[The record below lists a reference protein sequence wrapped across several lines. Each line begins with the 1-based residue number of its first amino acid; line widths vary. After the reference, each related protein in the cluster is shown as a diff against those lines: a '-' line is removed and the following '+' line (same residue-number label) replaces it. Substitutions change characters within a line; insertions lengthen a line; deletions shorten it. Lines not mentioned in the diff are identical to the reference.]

1 MFGIKFNRN
10 TLHQVMKNT
19 KNHIGQAY
27 GFTKNIF
34 NNVDSGVRLF
44 RNIYSIAQPVLEDII
59 GSDATKSGNKY
70 IKQGLKGYDDIRNKV
85 METDERAQKHYNT
98 IVGGLEKNKIDIGL

>member
-1 MFGIKFNRN
+1 MLGIKFNRN
-10 TLHQVMKNT
+10 TLSNVMKTT

-27 GFTKNIF
+27 GFTKNIL

-44 RNIYSIAQPVLEDII
+44 KNIYSIAQPVIQDVLGTDT
-59 GSDATKSGNKY
+59 AKTGNKF
-70 IKQGLKGYDDIRNKV
+70 IKQGLSGYEKIRNKV
-85 METDERAQKHYNT
+85 MDTDENLKRHYNT

>member
-1 MFGIKFNRN
+1 MLGIKFNRN
-10 TLHQVMKNT
+10 TLSHVMKNT
-19 KNHIGQAY
+19 KNHIGSAY

-44 RNIYSIAQPVLEDII
+44 KNIYSIAQPVIEDVL
-59 GSDATKSGNKY
+59 GTDAAKTGNKY
-70 IKQGLKGYDDIRNKV
+70 IKQGLSGYEDIRSKV
-85 METDERAQKHYNT
+85 MDTDQNLKKHYNQ

>member
-1 MFGIKFNRN
+1 MLGIKFNRN
-10 TLHQVMKNT
+10 TLSHVMKNT

-44 RNIYSIAQPVLEDII
+44 KNIYSIAQPVIEDLL
-59 GSDATKSGNKY
+59 GTDAAKTGNKF
-70 IKQGLKGYDDIRNKV
+70 IKEGLSGYENIRNKV
-85 METDERAQKHYNT
+85 MDTDENLKRHYNT
-98 IVGGLEKNKIDIGL
+98 IVGGLEKNKINIGL

>member
-1 MFGIKFNRN
+1 MLGIKFNRN
-10 TLHQVMKNT
+10 TLSNVMKTT

-27 GFTKNIF
+27 GFTKNIL

-44 RNIYSIAQPVLEDII
+44 KNIYSIAQPVIQDVL
-59 GSDATKSGNKY
+59 GTDAAKTGNKF
-70 IKQGLKGYDDIRNKV
+70 IKEGLSGYENIRNKV
-85 METDERAQKHYNT
+85 MDTDENLKRHYNT

>member
-1 MFGIKFNRN
+1 MLGIKFNKT
-10 TLHQVMKNT
+10 TLQHAMRNT

-44 RNIYSIAQPVLEDII
+44 KNIYSIAQPVIEDVL
-59 GSDATKSGNKY
+59 GTDAAKTGNKY
-70 IKQGLKGYDDIRNKV
+70 IKEGLSGYENIRSKV
-85 METDERAQKHYNT
+85 LDTDENLKRHYNT